1 LKTPKRPDVLP
12 VILAF
17 EASTNQLSVAV
28 YADGMIRALKMA
40 EAAFGQAAS
49 LVPLAVSAL
58 AEADIDFTMVSH
70 VAAGCGP
77 GSFTGL
83 RVSLAAAKGVCL
95 AHDLP
100 GLGISGLEALAYSCG
115 DEDGDLPILCL
126 ADTRRGNVYAQ
137 FFTADMTPQ
146 GDIFE
151 AQIEQLP
158 LLVPS
163 ALSQEAILLA
173 GSGGQA
179 AGAAF
184 IGAGR
189 QVRLAGGRMILAD
202 MISADT
208 ADQGVDD
215 ILVNAGMIA
224 RLAAHH
230 IARDKISPLTP
241 LYLVDPRLG
250 PKKKAL
256 A

>member
-1 LKTPKRPDVLP
+1 MKTPKRHDALP

-28 YADGMIRALKMA
+28 YADGVIRAMKTA

-58 AEADIDFTMVSH
+58 AEADVDFAMISH
-70 VAAGCGP
+70 VAAGRGP

-115 DEDGDLPILCL
+115 GEDGDLPILCL

-137 FFTADMTPQ
+137 FFAADMTPQ
-146 GDIFE
+146 SDIFE

-158 LLVPS
+158 LLVPP
-163 ALSQEAILLA
+163 AVGQGAILLA
-173 GSGGQA
+173 GNGRQA
-179 AGAAF
+179 AAGAF

-189 QVRLAGGRMILAD
+189 QVRLPSGRMISAD
-202 MISADT
+202 MISADA

-215 ILVNAGMIA
+215 ISVNAGMIA

-230 IARDKISPLTP
+230 LARGNISPLTP
-241 LYLVDPRLG
+241 LYLADPRLG

>member
-1 LKTPKRPDVLP
+1 MKTPKRPDALP

-28 YADGMIRALKMA
+28 YADGMTRAMKMA

-58 AEADIDFTMVSH
+58 AKADIDFAMLSH
-70 VAAGCGP
+70 VAAGRGP

-115 DEDGDLPILCL
+115 GEDGDLPILCL

-137 FFTADMTPQ
+137 FFAADMTPQ
-146 GDIFE
+146 GNIFE

-163 ALSQEAILLA
+163 ALGQEAILLA
-173 GSGGQA
+173 GNGGQA
-179 AGAAF
+179 AAAAF

-189 QVRLAGGRMILAD
+189 QVRLASGK
-202 MISADT
+202 MISAETISIDA
-208 ADQGVDD
+208 ADQGLDD
-215 ILVNAGMIA
+215 ISVNAGMIA

-230 IARDKISPLTP
+230 IARGKTSLLTP
-241 LYLVDPRLG
+241 LYLADPRLG
-250 PKKKAL
+250 PKKKAS

>member
-1 LKTPKRPDVLP
+1 LKTPKRPDALP

-28 YADGMIRALKMA
+28 YADGVIRAMKTA
-40 EAAFGQAAS
+40 QAAFGQAAL

-58 AEADIDFTMVSH
+58 AEADVDFAMISH
-70 VAAGCGP
+70 VAAGRGP

-95 AHDLP
+95 AYDLP

-115 DEDGDLPILCL
+115 GGGGNLPILCL

-163 ALSQEAILLA
+163 AFGKETILLA
-173 GSGGQA
+173 GYGGQA

-184 IGAGR
+184 LGAGR
-189 QVRLAGGRMILAD
+189 QVRVVGDKTTSTDAA
-202 MISADT
+202 A
-208 ADQGVDD
+208 QGIDD
-215 ILVNAGMIA
+215 ISVDAGMIA
-224 RLAAHH
+224 NLAGHH
-230 IARDKISPLTP
+230 LARGKVLPLTP
-241 LYLVDPRLG
+241 LYLADPRLG
-250 PKKKAL
+250 PKKKGSA
-256 A
+256 

>member
-1 LKTPKRPDVLP
+1 MKTPKYPDVLP

-28 YADGMIRALKMA
+28 YAHGVIRAMKTA

-49 LVPLAVSAL
+49 LVPLAVLAL
-58 AEADIDFTMVSH
+58 AEADVDFAMISH
-70 VAAGCGP
+70 VAAGRGP

-115 DEDGDLPILCL
+115 DDDGDLPILCL

-137 FFTADMTPQ
+137 FFAADMTPQ

-158 LLVPS
+158 LLVPPAFGQEDDFACRIWRAS
-163 ALSQEAILLA
+163 CCRGLSWRWQA
-173 GSGGQA
+173 GSLWRA
-179 AGAAF
+179 A
-184 IGAGR
+184 R
-189 QVRLAGGRMILAD
+189 
-202 MISADT
+202 MISADA
-208 ADQGVDD
+208 ADQGIDD
-215 ILVNAGMIA
+215 ISVDAGMIA
-224 RLAAHH
+224 NLAAHH
-230 IARDKISPLTP
+230 LARGMVSPLTP
-241 LYLVDPRLG
+241 LYLADPRLG
-250 PKKKAL
+250 PKKKVSA
-256 A
+256 

>member
-1 LKTPKRPDVLP
+1 M
-12 VILAF
+12 ILAF

-28 YADGMIRALKMA
+28 YADGVIRAMKMA

-58 AEADIDFTMVSH
+58 SEADIDFAEISH

-137 FFTADMTPQ
+137 FFAADMTPQ

-151 AQIEQLP
+151 AKIEQLP

-163 ALSQEAILLA
+163 ALGQEAILLA
-173 GSGGQA
+173 GYGGQVA
-179 AGAAF
+179 AAAF
-184 IGAGR
+184 RGAGR
-189 QVRLAGGRMILAD
+189 QVGLAGGRMTSVDA
-202 MISADT
+202 
-208 ADQGVDD
+208 ADQGIDD
-215 ILVNAGMIA
+215 ISVDAGMIA
-224 RLAAHH
+224 SLAAHYL
-230 IARDKISPLTP
+230 ARGKVSPLTP
-241 LYLVDPRLG
+241 IYLADPRLG
-250 PKKKAL
+250 PKKKAS

>member
-1 LKTPKRPDVLP
+1 MKTPKRPDVLP

-28 YADGMIRALKMA
+28 YADGVIRAMKTA
-40 EAAFGQAAS
+40 EASFGQAAS

-58 AEADIDFTMVSH
+58 AEADIDFSMISH
-70 VAAGCGP
+70 VAAGRGP

-100 GLGISGLEALAYSCG
+100 GLGITGLAALAYSCG
-115 DEDGDLPILCL
+115 GEDGDLPMLCL

-137 FFTADMTPQ
+137 FFAADMTPQ

-163 ALSQEAILLA
+163 ALGQEAILLA
-173 GSGGQA
+173 GYGGQA
-179 AGAAF
+179 AGAVF
-184 IGAGR
+184 LGAGR
-189 QVRLAGGRMILAD
+189 QVRVAGGK
-202 MISADT
+202 MISAHA
-208 ADQGVDD
+208 ADQEFDDMSVD
-215 ILVNAGMIA
+215 AGMIA
-224 RLAAHH
+224 SLAAHH
-230 IARDKISPLTP
+230 LARGKISPLTP
-241 LYLVDPRLG
+241 LYLADPRLG
-250 PKKKAL
+250 PKKKAS

>member
-1 LKTPKRPDVLP
+1 LKTPKRPDALP

-17 EASTNQLSVAV
+17 EASANQLSVAI
-28 YADGMIRALKMA
+28 YADGMIRAMNMA

-58 AEADIDFTMVSH
+58 AEADIDFAMVSH
-70 VAAGCGP
+70 VAAGRGP

-137 FFTADMTPQ
+137 FFAADMTPQ

-158 LLVPS
+158 MLVPS
-163 ALSQEAILLA
+163 ALGQEVILLA
-173 GSGGQA
+173 GNGGQTA
-179 AGAAF
+179 AAAF

-189 QVRLAGGRMILAD
+189 QVRLASGK
-202 MISADT
+202 MISAETISIDA
-208 ADQGVDD
+208 ADQGLDD
-215 ILVNAGMIA
+215 ISVNAGMVA

-230 IARDKISPLTP
+230 ITRGKTSPLTP
-241 LYLVDPRLG
+241 LYLADPRLG
-250 PKKKAL
+250 PKKKASV
-256 A
+256 

>member
-1 LKTPKRPDVLP
+1 LKTPKRPDDLP

-17 EASTNQLSVAV
+17 EASANQLSVAI
-28 YADGMIRALKMA
+28 YADGMTRAMKMA

-49 LVPLAVSAL
+49 LVPLAVSVL
-58 AEADIDFTMVSH
+58 AQADIDFAMVSH
-70 VAAGCGP
+70 VAAGRGP

-100 GLGISGLEALAYSCG
+100 GLGISGLEALAYSCS
-115 DEDGDLPILCL
+115 DEDGDLPVLCL

-137 FFTADMTPQ
+137 FFAADTTPQ
-146 GDIFE
+146 SDIFE

-158 LLVPS
+158 SLVPP
-163 ALSQEAILLA
+163 ALGQEAILLA
-173 GSGGQA
+173 GNGRQA
-179 AGAAF
+179 AAAAF

-189 QVRLAGGRMILAD
+189 RVCLASGRMLSAD
-202 MISADT
+202 MISADA

-230 IARDKISPLTP
+230 LARGNISPLTP
-241 LYLVDPRLG
+241 LYLADPRLG
-250 PKKKAL
+250 PKKKASV
-256 A
+256 

>member
-1 LKTPKRPDVLP
+1 MKTPKRPDALP

-17 EASTNQLSVAV
+17 EASINQLSVAV
-28 YADGMIRALKMA
+28 YADGMIRAMKMA
-40 EAAFGQAAS
+40 NATFGQAAS

-58 AEADIDFTMVSH
+58 AEADIDFAMVSH
-70 VAAGCGP
+70 VASGRGP

-83 RVSLAAAKGVCL
+83 RISLAAAKGVCL

-115 DEDGDLPILCL
+115 DEDGNLPILCL

-137 FFTADMTPQ
+137 FFAANMTPQ

-163 ALSQEAILLA
+163 ALGQKAILLA
-173 GSGGQA
+173 GNGGQA
-179 AGAAF
+179 AAAAF

-189 QVRLAGGRMILAD
+189 QVRLASGR
-202 MISADT
+202 MISAD
-208 ADQGVDD
+208 AVDQGVDD
-215 ILVNAGMIA
+215 ISVNAGMIA

-230 IARDKISPLTP
+230 LASGKISPLTP
-241 LYLVDPRLG
+241 LYLADPRLG
-250 PKKKAL
+250 PKKKAS

>member
-1 LKTPKRPDVLP
+1 

-28 YADGMIRALKMA
+28 HADGVIRAIKMV

-58 AEADIDFTMVSH
+58 AKADVDFAMISH
-70 VAAGCGP
+70 VAAGRGP

-137 FFTADMTPQ
+137 FFAADMTPQ

-163 ALSQEAILLA
+163 ALGQEAILLA
-173 GSGGQA
+173 GHGGQVA
-179 AGAAF
+179 AAAF

-189 QVRLAGGRMILAD
+189 QVRLAGGRMISSDL
-202 MISADT
+202 
-208 ADQGVDD
+208 ADQGFDD
-215 ILVNAGMIA
+215 IAVDAGMIA

-230 IARDKISPLTP
+230 LARGKISPLTP
-241 LYLVDPRLG
+241 LYLADPRLG
-250 PKKKAL
+250 PKKKAS

>member
-28 YADGMIRALKMA
+28 YADGVIRAMKTA
-40 EAAFGQAAS
+40 EASFGQAAS

-58 AEADIDFTMVSH
+58 AEADIDFSMISH
-70 VAAGCGP
+70 VAAGRGP

-100 GLGISGLEALAYSCG
+100 GLGISGLEALAYSYG
-115 DEDGDLPILCL
+115 GEDGDLPMLCL

-137 FFTADMTPQ
+137 FFAADMTPQ

-163 ALSQEAILLA
+163 ALGQEAILLA
-173 GSGGQA
+173 GHDRQAVIAAFVA
-179 AGAAF
+179 AG
-184 IGAGR
+184 R
-189 QVRLAGGRMILAD
+189 RVQLAGGSTICDDAV
-202 MISADT
+202 
-208 ADQGVDD
+208 DQDLDDLFVD
-215 ILVNAGMIA
+215 AGMIA

-230 IARDKISPLTP
+230 LARGIAAPLTP
-241 LYLVDPRLG
+241 LYLADPRLG
-250 PKKKAL
+250 PKKKAS

>member
-1 LKTPKRPDVLP
+1 MT
-12 VILAF
+12 
-17 EASTNQLSVAV
+17 
-28 YADGMIRALKMA
+28 RAMKMA

-58 AEADIDFTMVSH
+58 AKANIDFAMISH

-95 AHDLP
+95 AYDLP

-137 FFTADMTPQ
+137 FFAANKIPQ

-163 ALSQEAILLA
+163 AFGQEVILLA
-173 GSGGQA
+173 GYGGQA
-179 AGAAF
+179 AAAAF
-184 IGAGR
+184 VGAGR
-189 QVRLAGGRMILAD
+189 QVRLAGGG
-202 MISADT
+202 MISADA
-208 ADQGVDD
+208 ADQGFDD
-215 ILVNAGMIA
+215 ISVDAGMIV

-230 IARDKISPLTP
+230 LARGMASPLTP
-241 LYLVDPRLG
+241 LYLADPRLG
-250 PKKKAL
+250 PKKKAS

>member
-1 LKTPKRPDVLP
+1 MKTHKHPDALP

-17 EASTNQLSVAV
+17 EASTNQPSVAV
-28 YADGMIRALKMA
+28 YADGVICAMKLA
-40 EAAFGQAAS
+40 EAAFEQAAS

-58 AEADIDFTMVSH
+58 ADSDIDFAMISH
-70 VAAGCGP
+70 VAAGRGP

-163 ALSQEAILLA
+163 ALGQEAILLA
-173 GSGGQA
+173 GYGGQA
-179 AGAAF
+179 AASAF

-189 QVRLAGGRMILAD
+189 QVRLAGGRV
-202 MISADT
+202 ISTDVL
-208 ADQGVDD
+208 DQGLDD
-215 ILVNAGMIA
+215 ISVDAGMIA

-230 IARDKISPLTP
+230 LAGGMASPLTP
-241 LYLVDPRLG
+241 LYLTDPRLG
-250 PKKKAL
+250 TKKRAS

>member
-1 LKTPKRPDVLP
+1 MPKRPDASP
-12 VILAF
+12 VVLAF

-28 YADGMIRALKMA
+28 YADGIIRAMKMA
-40 EAAFGQAAS
+40 EAAFGQAGS

-58 AEADIDFTMVSH
+58 AKADIDFAMVSH

-83 RVSLAAAKGVCL
+83 RVALAAAKGVCL

-115 DEDGDLPILCL
+115 DENGDLPILCL
-126 ADTRRGNVYAQ
+126 ADSRRGNVYAQ
-137 FFTADMTPQ
+137 FFAADMTPQ

-151 AQIEQLP
+151 AQVEQLP

-163 ALSQEAILLA
+163 ALGQGAIMLA
-173 GSGGQA
+173 GNGRQA
-179 AGAAF
+179 AAAAF

-189 QVRLAGGRMILAD
+189 QVRLASGRMILAD
-202 MISADT
+202 MISAD
-208 ADQGVDD
+208 AAEQGVDD
-215 ILVNAGMIA
+215 LSVNAGMIA

-230 IARDKISPLTP
+230 LARGKILPLTP
-241 LYLVDPRLG
+241 LYLADPRLG
-250 PKKKAL
+250 PKKKAS

>member
-1 LKTPKRPDVLP
+1 MQTPKLPDALP

-28 YADGMIRALKMA
+28 YADGMIRAMKLA

-49 LVPLAVSAL
+49 LVPLAISVL
-58 AEADIDFTMVSH
+58 AEAEVDFAMISH
-70 VAAGCGP
+70 VAAGRGP

-83 RVSLAAAKGVCL
+83 RVSLAAAKGICL

-100 GLGISGLEALAYSCG
+100 GLGISGLEALAYSCD

-137 FFTADMTPQ
+137 FFTADMAPQ

-163 ALSQEAILLA
+163 VFGQEAILLA
-173 GSGGQA
+173 GYGSQA
-179 AGAAF
+179 AAVAF
-184 IGAGR
+184 ISAGR
-189 QVRLAGGRMILAD
+189 QVRLAGGRV
-202 MISADT
+202 ISANV

-215 ILVNAGMIA
+215 IFVDAGMIA
-224 RLAAHH
+224 RFAAHH
-230 IARDKISPLTP
+230 LSRRVVLPLTP
-241 LYLVDPRLG
+241 LYLADPRLG

-256 A
+256 AR

>member
-1 LKTPKRPDVLP
+1 LKTPKCPDDLP

-17 EASTNQLSVAV
+17 EASTNQLSVAI
-28 YADGMIRALKMA
+28 YADGVVRAMKMT

-58 AEADIDFTMVSH
+58 AEADIDFSIVSH
-70 VAAGCGP
+70 VAAGRGP

-137 FFTADMTPQ
+137 FFAADMASQ

-163 ALSQEAILLA
+163 ALAQEAILLA
-173 GSGGQA
+173 GNGGQA
-179 AGAAF
+179 AAIAF

-189 QVRLAGGRMILAD
+189 QVRLASGRMISSD
-202 MISADT
+202 MISADA

-215 ILVNAGMIA
+215 ISVNAGMIA

-230 IARDKISPLTP
+230 LARGKISPLTP
-241 LYLVDPRLG
+241 LYLADPRLG

>member
-1 LKTPKRPDVLP
+1 MKTPKRPDALP

-28 YADGMIRALKMA
+28 YAGGVIRAMKTA

-58 AEADIDFTMVSH
+58 AEADVDFAMISH
-70 VAAGCGP
+70 VAAGRGP

-115 DEDGDLPILCL
+115 DGDGDLPILCL

-137 FFTADMTPQ
+137 FFAADMTPQ

-151 AQIEQLP
+151 AKTEQLP
-158 LLVPS
+158 LLVPP
-163 ALSQEAILLA
+163 ALGQETILLA
-173 GSGGQA
+173 GYGGQA
-179 AGAAF
+179 VGAAF
-184 IGAGR
+184 LGAGR
-189 QVRLAGGRMILAD
+189 QVRVAGGKMIPAD
-202 MISADT
+202 MISADA
-208 ADQGVDD
+208 ADQGADD
-215 ILVNAGMIA
+215 ISVDAGMIA
-224 RLAAHH
+224 NLAAHH
-230 IARDKISPLTP
+230 LTRGVVSPLTP
-241 LYLVDPRLG
+241 LYLADPRLG

>member
-1 LKTPKRPDVLP
+1 M
-12 VILAF
+12 ILAF

-28 YADGMIRALKMA
+28 YVDGVIRAMKMA
-40 EAAFGQAAS
+40 DAAFGQAAS
-49 LVPLAVSAL
+49 LVPLAVLAL
-58 AEADIDFTMVSH
+58 AEADIDFAMVSH
-70 VAAGCGP
+70 VAAGRGP

-137 FFTADMTPQ
+137 FFAADMTPH

-151 AQIEQLP
+151 AQFEQLP

-163 ALSQEAILLA
+163 ALDREVILLA
-173 GSGGQA
+173 GNGGQA
-179 AGAAF
+179 AAAAF

-189 QVRLAGGRMILAD
+189 QVRLASGRR
-202 MISADT
+202 ISADA

-215 ILVNAGMIA
+215 ISVNAGMIA
-224 RLAAHH
+224 SLAAHYL
-230 IARDKISPLTP
+230 ARGKISPLTP
-241 LYLVDPRLG
+241 LYLANPRLG
-250 PKKKAL
+250 PKKKAP